1 MTYTI
6 QWIRQSVMQSIRKV
20 LIFVILSATVCVAN
34 AEKNILEEQ
43 GLTKV
48 DKTWGKVLNPKGEIP
63 KTGFKAF
70 YINSQQPNHVIFSEI
85 VSTIAINYAYKNFHN
100 IDSYDFGAYW
110 IGTFT
115 VAKDGLYKVN
125 VNESWSITRVLLDKY
140 EVYKTNLQKRPVRL
154 SKGTYTLEVEYLN
167 NWHTTELLV
176 SVQPMVRVVQLEEI
190 KSHLQSLN
198 LPKETVVYAVGVYES
213 KAKDNRIIVQVE
225 DKSKPYALLLSSYSG
240 ITWDV
245 KGNNP
250 ELIIYNSSNKGST
263 IIADKGVKTLA
274 STVRISDGVGDKGDA
289 KCTCDHVTGLRCSVG
304 YDLEKLAN
312 SIAENIG
319 LPLAGVNGR
328 YAADVLLIPD
338 IVINEQT
345 LAKNKKRREDVKKMR
360 ANCTKLRTQ
369 TIENLMTQ

>member
-48 DKTWGKVLNPKGEIP
+48 DKTWGKVLNPKG
-63 KTGFKAF
+63 
-70 YINSQQPNHVIFSEI
+70 NHVIFSEI

-289 KCTCDHVTGLRCSVG
+289 KCTCDHVTGLRCS
-304 YDLEKLAN
+304 
-312 SIAENIG
+312 NIG
-319 LPLAGVNGR
+319 LPLAGVNGK

-360 ANCTKLRTQ
+360 ASLTSKPWQKTRNAVKTWKKCAQ
-369 TIENLMTQ
+369 IAQN